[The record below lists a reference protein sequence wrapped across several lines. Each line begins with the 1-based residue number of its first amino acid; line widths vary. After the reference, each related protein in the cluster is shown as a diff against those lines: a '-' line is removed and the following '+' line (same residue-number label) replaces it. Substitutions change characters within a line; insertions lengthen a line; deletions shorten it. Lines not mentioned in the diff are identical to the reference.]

1 MLPLQDFFT
10 SVLPDPCRKWILL
23 PALLNFPCPETS
35 DRAEPR
41 SEMQGQ
47 HSHLKD
53 QMLQTARAKNLKIR
67 PGGDVEGVNAL
78 RILKLSGEEFSSYN
92 VHGLLSH
99 SRLPAQRVAHAEAA
113 AMSWLRDSC
122 GVQLAELQRRAPL
135 LLQSEIWQL
144 VGEYRARLVKLWTDC
159 VEAAV
164 QVEGR
169 ASGLDLPS
177 GSLRRKAA
185 TVAQIP
191 RSPWESMGNGGGG
204 ISWGGRGRAAVRL
217 SAAAA
222 RLDFCY
228 LLFEVSGLTAERAE
242 DSMPLLIAGR
252 TSLRLVARLGLSNF
266 QLLQG
271 LLAVVFLLHAADG
284 AMLPGIFKALEEG
297 LTGATPVSLGGI
309 VFIEALCHSFAV
321 LVWGVLADRH
331 CKLTLLM
338 YATLSWGL
346 VTAATSFVTSV
357 RVLCAVRALAGIT
370 GAAIGPLSQG
380 LIGAVCPPLDRGRA
394 FGWLI
399 ACGQSGFMLG
409 VLLAGATSH
418 LKAIHGWRGTFLLFG
433 LLTRGLFQESRT
445 WAQLSAAKKQ
455 GTPSGLPL
463 HDIWKDF
470 LFMLR
475 RSSFWV
481 LILQG
486 AFAST
491 TVKAMQYQIM
501 WYQYLGFSDL
511 VASSIAC
518 AAPFG
523 SIFGSIAAGFI
534 SDWMAK
540 HYPRH
545 GRITY
550 GQLMDFVKTV
560 VLLYTFD
567 HKLGSFTGESDSLSG
582 EGGKRERVT
591 PDTPNIFVTRSVLSF
606 FFGFFSIM
614 AYSAVVKPLF
624 AEIVPAQMVAQVIAL
639 AAAIDGGFASIAS
652 TPVVGFITQH
662 FFHYKSNTLPIKDM
676 PADLRRGN
684 AQALGQSI
692 AWVTLTGSVVALVIF
707 SFLHLTYPKDLRV
720 SRRVEADSLPAVEDG
735 DSSSDAVDEEGGLAS
750 QPAQPGK
757 MVKKVSFDLG
767 AQRRSSC
774 AG

>member
-1 MLPLQDFFT
+1 MERQ
-10 SVLPDPCRKWILL
+10 
-23 PALLNFPCPETS
+23 
-35 DRAEPR
+35 
-41 SEMQGQ
+41 
-47 HSHLKD
+47 
-53 QMLQTARAKNLKIR
+53 
-67 PGGDVEGVNAL
+67 
-78 RILKLSGEEFSSYN
+78 
-92 VHGLLSH
+92 
-99 SRLPAQRVAHAEAA
+99 
-113 AMSWLRDSC
+113 
-122 GVQLAELQRRAPL
+122 RAP
-135 LLQSEIWQL
+135 I
-144 VGEYRARLVKLWTDC
+144 
-159 VEAAV
+159 
-164 QVEGR
+164 
-169 ASGLDLPS
+169 
-177 GSLRRKAA
+177 
-185 TVAQIP
+185 
-191 RSPWESMGNGGGG
+191 
-204 ISWGGRGRAAVRL
+204 
-217 SAAAA
+217 
-222 RLDFCY
+222 
-228 LLFEVSGLTAERAE
+228 RAE

-331 CKLTLLM
+331 CKLPEGREP
-338 YATLSWGL
+338 GL
-346 VTAATSFVTSV
+346 GSQFW
-357 RVLCAVRALAGIT
+357 RV
-370 GAAIGPLSQG
+370 AIGASPAIAVPSQG
-380 LIGAVCPPLDRGRA
+380 LIGAVCPPLDRRA

-409 VLLAGATSH
+409 VPGRAEGLWCKQVPECEAKPARVFGIEAEFQGTAKLAT
-418 LKAIHGWRGTFLLFG
+418 AIHGWRGTFLLFG
-433 LLTRGLFQESRT
+433 LLTLLLTWILSMARLEVARGLFQESRT

-560 VLLYTFD
+560 VLLYTFV
-567 HKLGSFTGESDSLSG
+567 LSDTP
-582 EGGKRERVT
+582 R

>member
-53 QMLQTARAKNLKIR
+53 QMLQTARTKGSMTDTVRRISDVRKTSSETKE
-67 PGGDVEGVNAL
+67 GDFGKQVKDGRAPFTPLLWPQTEWRRL
-78 RILKLSGEEFSSYN
+78 RILKLSGEEFSSSTCGREEEDISN
-92 VHGLLSH
+92 LLRDVKPFSG
-99 SRLPAQRVAHAEAA
+99 PAAVAA

-122 GVQLAELQRRAPL
+122 GVQLAELQRFVLTVDLDHKPRKYS
-135 LLQSEIWQL
+135 QFDK
-144 VGEYRARLVKLWTDC
+144 ARLVKLWTDC

-204 ISWGGRGRAAVRL
+204 ISWGGRGLEISDSPICRADL
-217 SAAAA
+217 
-222 RLDFCY
+222 
-228 LLFEVSGLTAERAE
+228 
-242 DSMPLLIAGR
+242 
-252 TSLRLVARLGLSNF
+252 
-266 QLLQG
+266 QLLQSSMWLFWTIQAIVMERQRAPIRPPSFNDVDLGEACCKTPCVQQEHDQLG

-284 AMLPGIFKALEEG
+284 AMLPGIFKVIVCANV
-297 LTGATPVSLGGI
+297 LTPQVSLGGI

-321 LVWGVLADRH
+321 LACEEHFTNVATAECPD
-331 CKLTLLM
+331 CKRL
-338 YATLSWGL
+338 
-346 VTAATSFVTSV
+346 
-357 RVLCAVRALAGIT
+357 R
-370 GAAIGPLSQG
+370 SQG
-380 LIGAVCPPLDRGRA
+380 LIGAVCPPLDRGSHRVSRKLLTGSEEDRKTLFSNSLLQMNTTQMGFPEELAAKEDAAGRA

-409 VLLAGATSH
+409 VPGRAAGWSNEPPEGTAKLAT
-418 LKAIHGWRGTFLLFG
+418 AIHGWRGTFLLFG

-455 GTPSGLPL
+455 LIRYQAKHVETDPAVSIRQVIKISG
-463 HDIWKDF
+463 
-470 LFMLR
+470 
-475 RSSFWV
+475 RSR
-481 LILQG
+481 ILQG

-491 TVKAMQYQIM
+491 TVKVSRNKHFSPNACQLTAMQYQIM
-501 WYQYLGFSDL
+501 WYQLLDERNDARLLYFAVLHSFE
-511 VASSIAC
+511 
-518 AAPFG
+518 APFG

-639 AAAIDGGFASIAS
+639 AAAIDGGFASIAW
-652 TPVVGFITQH
+652 
-662 FFHYKSNTLPIKDM
+662 FFQPYTLP
-676 PADLRRGN
+676 A
-684 AQALGQSI
+684 
-692 AWVTLTGSVVALVIF
+692 
-707 SFLHLTYPKDLRV
+707 FLPHFVCPTPT
-720 SRRVEADSLPAVEDG
+720 DSW
-735 DSSSDAVDEEGGLAS
+735 
-750 QPAQPGK
+750 
-757 MVKKVSFDLG
+757 
-767 AQRRSSC
+767 SC
-774 AG
+774 HT

>member
-1 MLPLQDFFT
+1 MERQ
-10 SVLPDPCRKWILL
+10 
-23 PALLNFPCPETS
+23 
-35 DRAEPR
+35 
-41 SEMQGQ
+41 
-47 HSHLKD
+47 
-53 QMLQTARAKNLKIR
+53 
-67 PGGDVEGVNAL
+67 
-78 RILKLSGEEFSSYN
+78 
-92 VHGLLSH
+92 
-99 SRLPAQRVAHAEAA
+99 
-113 AMSWLRDSC
+113 
-122 GVQLAELQRRAPL
+122 RAP
-135 LLQSEIWQL
+135 I
-144 VGEYRARLVKLWTDC
+144 
-159 VEAAV
+159 
-164 QVEGR
+164 
-169 ASGLDLPS
+169 
-177 GSLRRKAA
+177 
-185 TVAQIP
+185 
-191 RSPWESMGNGGGG
+191 
-204 ISWGGRGRAAVRL
+204 
-217 SAAAA
+217 
-222 RLDFCY
+222 
-228 LLFEVSGLTAERAE
+228 RAE

-252 TSLRLVARLGLSNF
+252 TSLRLVARLGLSNV

-338 YATLSWGL
+338 YATLSWGF

-433 LLTRGLFQESRT
+433 LLTLLLTWILSMARLEVARGLFQESRT

-550 GQLMDFVKTV
+550 GQLMDLVKTV
-560 VLLYTFD
+560 VLLYTFV
-567 HKLGSFTGESDSLSG
+567 LSDTP
-582 EGGKRERVT
+582 R
-591 PDTPNIFVTRSVLSF
+591 PDTPNIFITRTVLSF

-624 AEIVPAQMVAQVIAL
+624 AEIVPAQMIAQVIAL

-707 SFLHLTYPKDLRV
+707 SFLHFTYPKDLRV

-750 QPAQPGK
+750 QPSQPGK